1 MPLET
6 DAIVADYALARIV
19 SGDGAAAG
27 DALPASALSVLVQRD
42 SLNPVND
49 SPSTPASNAQYSN
62 KKGPH
67 AAPSACCPQGGAFCL
82 GTARRQKNPA
92 LFLIGGRRFLHA
104 AGRRL
109 HCDALA
115 QPGGELGF
123 ADGAVGQSQVLRIKI
138 QIIRL

>member
-62 KKGPH
+62 KKRLRL
-67 AAPSACCPQGGAFCL
+67 SAPQGGAFCL

-104 AGRRL
+104 VGRRL